1 MNRLVAFFQQLRG
14 LDFNDIGRW
23 PWVFHVFFIGLFWV
37 LVSGAGYYFFVH
49 KPQMPLLERAERE
62 EQELRDSFEEKQRKA
77 ANFDR
82 YKQQL
87 AEIERSFG
95 TMLRQLPG
103 KTEIPSLLVDIS
115 QTGLGAGLQEE
126 LFQPMDEVRRDFYAE
141 KPIKIRLKGAYHEF
155 GRFVSDIAALPR
167 IVTLHDI
174 EIGPATKDAVPDQ
187 LVLNVTAKTYR
198 YLDEDEVPAAD
209 AGGTDKKGA
218 AARPGQKGGK
228 AAPARKPPA
237 KTRPPRKQG

>member
-1 MNRLVAFFQQLRG
+1 MNFVQELRQ

-23 PWVFHVFFIGLFWV
+23 PFVFHVFFVGLFFV
-37 LVSGAGYYFFVH
+37 VAAVIGFYLLVYKS
-49 KPQMPLLERAERE
+49 QMPLLEKAEKE
-62 EQELRDSFEEKQRKA
+62 EQELRQSFEQKQRKA
-77 ANFDR
+77 ANFSA
-82 YKQQL
+82 YKAQL

-103 KTEIPSLLVDIS
+103 QTEIPNLLVDIS
-115 QTGLGAGLQEE
+115 QTGLGAGLEEE

-174 EIGPATKDAVPDQ
+174 EIGPAEKDSLADE

-198 YLDEDEVPAAD
+198 YLDESSESGPAEAD
-209 AGGTDKKGA
+209 TKGGTKVTPKGGGA
-218 AARPGQKGGK
+218 AKPK
-228 AAPARKPPA
+228 PARKA
-237 KTRPPRKQG
+237 G